1 MFDFESNKTKLFDP
15 QGRVVVTGLF
25 EELADKRLHG
35 KYVMF
40 KLSDWKDVYVR
51 LSDPTEYKA
60 AVALIGNWEHWQA
73 MLENPVFM
81 SHVEQW
87 RKEVDVKLEAEGI
100 QNLREQ
106 ARLGNATAARFLAK
120 KEYKEKLIKQKVAE
134 KQEDKES
141 QKIAGD
147 AARLG
152 LKLVSGG

>member
-1 MFDFESNKTKLFDP
+1 MFDFEANKSKLYDP

-25 EELADKRLHG
+25 EELADKRLGG

-60 AVALIGNWEHWQA
+60 AIALIGNWEHWQR
-73 MLENPVFM
+73 MLENPIFVA
-81 SHVEQW
+81 HVKEW

-120 KEYKEKLIKQKVAE
+120 KEYKEKLIKSKVAE
-134 KQEDKES
+134 KEDDATSK
-141 QKIAGD
+141 KIGED